1 MKRLIILAGI
11 PGTGKSYFAKKQL
24 KGDNLHIISSDEI
37 RFQITHDYRKILPD
51 MFVVYNK
58 MIELA
63 NQLLA
68 SNEDITVVLD
78 STFLT
83 DERRNYFLD
92 RIQNADTIELILLK
106 VHNEKLIFVRNHR
119 RLRAKWVP
127 EDVLVDMMK
136 KYSFPSDENLKRY
149 TSIRVVYTDD

>member
-1 MKRLIILAGI
+1 
-11 PGTGKSYFAKKQL
+11 
-24 KGDNLHIISSDEI
+24 
-37 RFQITHDYRKILPD
+37 
-51 MFVVYNK
+51 

-68 SNEDITVVLD
+68 DNEDITVVLD

>member
-68 SNEDITVVLD
+68 DNEDITVVLD